1 MTEAAARNRRLD
13 LLAAVAAVAVA
24 TAGVEAYLG
33 SERHSGHDP
42 NHALQQLDAA
52 YLDEPAP
59 AYRQLALQP
68 GRPALVVFCEDC
80 RRPDVDAQVRLSDDR
95 SLARRYGLVTE
106 EGRLGPGYA
115 VIDPTGSV
123 RYRTFDPG
131 LSQHEK
137 EIEILLDA
145 FRS

>member
-1 MTEAAARNRRLD
+1 MTAEHVPRRLD
-13 LLAAVAAVAVA
+13 LAIALAAVAVA
-24 TAGVEAYLG
+24 TAGVAAYLG
-33 SERHSGHDP
+33 SEGHSRHDP

-59 AYRQLALQP
+59 AYRELGLQR
-68 GRPALVVFCEDC
+68 GRPALVVFCEEC
-80 RRPDVDAQVRLSDDR
+80 RPPDVEAQVHLSDDR

-106 EGRLGPGYA
+106 IGRLGPGYA
-115 VIDPTGSV
+115 VIDGTGNV

-131 LSQHEK
+131 LSDHEK

-145 FRS
+145 VRS